1 MMTIEREHLNRV
13 RSRFT
18 RTAEAFARFALR
30 TRAEEAERLAQLA
43 APPSDEGALDL
54 ACGPGT
60 FTRAFAARVR
70 FLVALDLTPAMLEQA
85 RQAAQQAG
93 LANIGFACADANALP
108 FPDSALG
115 MAVCGYALH
124 HFFDPA
130 RPMDE
135 CGRVLRR
142 GGRVAIADLIV
153 PEGADPE
160 SNNRIERARDSSHAR
175 TLTLAK
181 LHVLLNAAGL
191 GVVATE
197 LLERRRRFD
206 DWMATIGWPEGTP
219 HYRKT
224 RGLME
229 ASMPN
234 DTAGFH
240 PRRTERNEIE
250 FVQTS
255 AFVVAEKR

>member
-1 MMTIEREHLNRV
+1 MTIEREHLDRV

-18 RTAEAFARFALR
+18 STAELFARFALR
-30 TRAEEAERLAQLA
+30 TRAKEAGRLAQLA
-43 APPSDEGALDL
+43 APPSDQVALDL

-70 FLVALDLTPAMLEQA
+70 FLMALDLTPAMLEQA

-108 FPDSALG
+108 LPDSALG

-130 RPMDE
+130 RPIGE
-135 CGRVLRR
+135 CARVLRR

-153 PEGADPE
+153 PEGANPE
-160 SNNRIERARDSSHAR
+160 WNNRIERARDSSHAT
-175 TLTLAK
+175 TLTLAE
-181 LHVLLNAAGL
+181 LHGLLRAAGL
-191 GVVATE
+191 DVVATE
-197 LLERRRRFD
+197 LLERQRRFD
-206 DWMATIGWPEGTP
+206 DWMAIIGSPEGTP
-219 HYRKT
+219 AYVKT

-229 ASMPN
+229 ASLAN
-234 DTAGFH
+234 DAAGFH
-240 PRRTERNEIE
+240 PRQTERNEIE

-255 AFVVAEKR
+255 ALVVAERR